1 MTHVSVAY
9 DAALGTHTALAPN
22 AVCAAQL
29 VEAGFVQHGD
39 DVLYRLP
46 EKPQI
51 SAEWMIR
58 DAARL
63 LAAHGYGLLRLYS
76 VDEQRQQ
83 AAQAIGPAG
92 EARPAQTTG
101 PGTVFHHHVSAD
113 VAAGHLVFVARF
125 DGPYGESE
133 LLGTYP
139 ATGRAATFY
148 TEQGS
153 SWWGVV
159 PYPDLI
165 AAEEGFGRPLSFP
178 AAGVLPTA
186 GARVAAAHTTT
197 RNADRFHP
205 AQPHPPAPAVPTP
218 AKAPGLAF

>member
-1 MTHVSVAY
+1 MSVAY

-29 VEAGFVQHGD
+29 MEAGFLQHSA

-46 EKPQI
+46 EKPVI

-76 VDEQRQQ
+76 EDEQRQQ
-83 AAQAIGPAG
+83 AEQAGPAG
-92 EARPAQTTG
+92 EARPVRTIG
-101 PGTVFHHHVSAD
+101 PGTVFHHHVVD
-113 VAAGHLVFVARF
+113 DLAAGHLVIHARYS
-125 DGPYGESE
+125 GAHGEAE

-139 ATGRAATFY
+139 ATGKAATFY
-148 TEQGS
+148 TESDS

-159 PYPDLI
+159 HYPDLD
-165 AAEEGFGRPLSFP
+165 AAEEGFGRPQSLP
-178 AAGVLPTA
+178 AAISPPATD
-186 GARVAAAHTTT
+186 ARASAAHTTT
-197 RNADRFHP
+197 RNADRLHLDLP
-205 AQPHPPAPAVPTP
+205 SVPAPAAPAP
-218 AKAPGLAF
+218 AKAPRLAF